1 MNECYLFPLF
11 YTVNWLSGLQAP
23 LGTVHLYQYFV
34 LYKITDAVLTA
45 GPYFLFI
52 GDCVIWL

>member
-1 MNECYLFPLF
+1 MLFISSF

-23 LGTVHLYQYFV
+23 LGTVHLYQ